1 MGAGDVARNFREES
15 GGSRAALLDAA
26 SALMA
31 ERDTL
36 KVPISDIAARA
47 GVNSALIKYY
57 FGSKSGMLRAL
68 LERDLSDAVRELQA
82 LMKADMRPSLK
93 MRYHLSGLIRWYF
106 RYPYLQRLLIATMR
120 DESPEIAREIAD
132 TYLRPI
138 TDAYQRMIEAG
149 VAAGEFKPTDARL
162 FYFTAIGACDQI
174 FSARFV
180 LNYVHGIERIDGDL
194 RRAYVDQTIS
204 LIMEGLLAR
213 E

>member
-93 MRYHLSGLIRWYF
+93 MRYHLSGLIPLVF
-106 RYPYLQRLLIATMR
+106 PLSIPSAPSHR
-120 DESPEIAREIAD
+120 D
-132 TYLRPI
+132 
-138 TDAYQRMIEAG
+138 
-149 VAAGEFKPTDARL
+149 DARRVARDRPGRSP
-162 FYFTAIGACDQI
+162 TPTCDPSPTPT
-174 FSARFV
+174 SA
-180 LNYVHGIERIDGDL
+180 
-194 RRAYVDQTIS
+194 
-204 LIMEGLLAR
+204 
-213 E
+213 

>member
-1 MGAGDVARNFREES
+1 
-15 GGSRAALLDAA
+15 
-26 SALMA
+26 
-31 ERDTL
+31 
-36 KVPISDIAARA
+36 
-47 GVNSALIKYY
+47 
-57 FGSKSGMLRAL
+57 
-68 LERDLSDAVRELQA
+68 
-82 LMKADMRPSLK
+82 
-93 MRYHLSGLIRWYF
+93 
-106 RYPYLQRLLIATMR
+106 
-120 DESPEIAREIAD
+120 
-132 TYLRPI
+132 
-138 TDAYQRMIEAG
+138 MIEAG